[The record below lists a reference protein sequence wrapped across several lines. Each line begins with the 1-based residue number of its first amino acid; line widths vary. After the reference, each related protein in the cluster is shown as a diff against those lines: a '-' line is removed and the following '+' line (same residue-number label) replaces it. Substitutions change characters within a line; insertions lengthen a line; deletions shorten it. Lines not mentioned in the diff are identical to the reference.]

1 MSVKKQSSRAN
12 QLIRW
17 FALDTVK
24 GHDSSGELSNFGAMS
39 NYSTD
44 LSYAIEAD
52 RLDPLASY
60 KNQFHF
66 PEKNGQPVI
75 YFCGNSLGLQGK
87 QVQSAFQTEL
97 DAWRELAIEGFRSG
111 PNPWLYY
118 QEYLT
123 PGMAKIVGAAAHEV
137 TIMNTLTVNLHL
149 LLLSFYHPTAE
160 RNLILM
166 EKGAFPS
173 DQYAVETLVRH
184 YGLNPDEIIVE
195 IGPAEGE
202 FCISEE
208 AILQKID
215 SLGNRLAMVMLG
227 GIQYYTGQFFPIQSI
242 TKAAHAVGAVA
253 GFDLAHAVGNVPL
266 SLHDWDVDFAAWCS
280 YKYLN
285 GGPGA
290 VGGLYVHERFA
301 KDIHHPRLGGW
312 WGNDEKIRFRM
323 EKGFVPK
330 PTAGGWNISTA
341 QVLNMCALR
350 SSIEIFDAVG
360 MEAIRNKSKLLT
372 GYLAYLLQQPGTWNG
387 IQITPEDPEQR
398 GAQLSLYFKENG
410 PVTFERLT
418 QKGIVVDYREPGVIR
433 IAPAPLYCSFQDVHT
448 FYEIVK
454 NN

>member
-1 MSVKKQSSRAN
+1 MSAKKKLSRS
-12 QLIRW
+12 ISE
-17 FALDTVK
+17 TVFPLC
-24 GHDSSGELSNFGAMS
+24 DIDERCRSCLEMSNFELMS
-39 NYSTD
+39 EYSTD
-44 LSYAIEAD
+44 ISYAIAAD
-52 RLDPLASY
+52 QRDPLAAY
-60 KNQFHF
+60 KDQFHF
-66 PEKNGQPVI
+66 PVKNGKPVI

-87 QVQSAFQTEL
+87 QVQNAVQTEL
-97 DAWRELAIEGFRSG
+97 DAWRDLAIEGFRSG
-111 PNPWLYY
+111 QHPWLYY
-118 QEYLT
+118 QEYLS
-123 PGMAKIVGAAAHEV
+123 PGMARIVGAAPHEV

-149 LLLSFYHPTAE
+149 LLLSFYHPTSE

-184 YGLNPDEIIVE
+184 YGLNPDEVIVE

-208 AILQKID
+208 SILQKID

-227 GIQYYTGQFFPIQSI
+227 GIQYYTGQLFPMKSI
-242 TKAAHAVGAVA
+242 TQAAHAVGAIA

-266 SLHDWDVDFAAWCS
+266 SLHDWDVDFAAWCT

-301 KDIHHPRLGGW
+301 KDIQHPRLGGW

-330 PTAGGWNISTA
+330 PTASGWNISTA

-360 MEAIRNKSKLLT
+360 MGAIRDKSKLLT
-372 GYLAYLLQQPGTWNG
+372 GYLSYLLHQPGTWNG

-398 GAQLSLYFKENG
+398 GAQLSLYFHENG
-410 PVTFERLT
+410 PATFERLT
-418 QKGIVVDYREPGVIR
+418 EKGIVVDYREPGVIR
-433 IAPAPLYCSFQDVHT
+433 IAPAPLYCSFQDVHA
-448 FYEIVK
+448 FYQIVK
-454 NN
+454 NS